1 MPRTEK
7 RFGVVNQPTASTPT
21 ELVPTAA
28 TTRNVLINTTAR
40 TTAAISAAIY
50 SGVYS
55 NDVQDSL
62 NISSIPSSNIAA
74 TTGDEIIYT
83 GKDDVY
89 LVNGSTGRQLLYV
102 DPNTLSAS
110 YTGNTNETT
119 VSNWWRQGMFGVQTS
134 TFPINFKGWV
144 TTTNSVA
151 KLTRPYVL
159 VSSTRA
165 IAIAADWNSS
175 ATANSDMFDAI
186 TITHTVGTSITESN
200 NDVGQTSLQ
209 GGAADSLA
217 SHTGGAW
224 ALQDGVGYLF
234 HCAGSVS
241 TITSGKTA
249 LGIYIYSNSSTSFG
263 KRAYW
268 SADGTAAKTYGAAM
282 AYFILSDYNSVN
294 QSFAFSQPSTTTLWS
309 GISPTS
315 STSWPAG
322 YALPSEAA
330 PAGFRIVS
338 NSGTTEPDVNFL
350 TGAITYPA
358 APTGVTVPTGN
369 FPVSALRFSPSGQMV
384 AVAYRR
390 NYSGSGDTNSVVVIY
405 TRQEDGSWLH
415 TASSG
420 SAIPNPPENPHF
432 MEWSGDGSFIC
443 ISGTS
448 TSTSNVIDNPAQP
461 PTIYLWRVG
470 NGTNNFVSNASVN
483 SWLVN
488 TQKYPEFYAY
498 LKPTSGSSKI
508 SSTSVTALIGNPSNT
523 VNQKYLGS
531 INYSRSTTGNAGQ
544 FVISVNNIT
553 DTNRFRAA
561 VMQSAGTVGIS
572 GQTTATNYVT
582 TVVSDL
588 SLTAGQTSQV
598 SNIVLGSGERVY
610 VESSVSN
617 AIDISA
623 HGIENT

>member
-40 TTAAISAAIY
+40 TTASISAAIY

-55 NDVQDSL
+55 NDVQDGL

-74 TTGDEIIYT
+74 AGLDAIIYT

-89 LVNGSTGRQLLYV
+89 LARSTRQLQYI
-102 DPNTLSAS
+102 DPNTLSIS
-110 YTGNTNETT
+110 YTGNTTATT
-119 VSNWWRQGMFGVQTS
+119 VSNYWRQGMFGVQGS

-144 TTTNSVA
+144 TTNNSVA
-151 KLTRPYVL
+151 KLTRTYVL

-200 NDVGQTSLQ
+200 NDVGQTSFQ
-209 GGAADSLA
+209 GGAGDSA
-217 SHTGGAW
+217 TGNHTGGAW

-234 HCAGSVS
+234 HCAGNAAGN
-241 TITSGKTA
+241 TSGKTA

-268 SADGTAAKTYGAAM
+268 SADGTAGKTYGAAT

-315 STSWPAG
+315 SISWPAG

-432 MEWSGDGSFIC
+432 MEWSGDDSFIC

-448 TSTSNVIDNPAQP
+448 TLSGNVIDNSVQP

-470 NGTNNFVSNASVN
+470 NGTDNFVSNDTVN

-488 TQKYPEFYAY
+488 TQKYPEFYGY
-498 LKPTSGSSKI
+498 LKPLSGSSKI
-508 SSTSVTALIGNPSNT
+508 SSTSVTALIGNPSNS

-561 VMQSAGTVGIS
+561 VMQSAGTVGTS

-582 TVVSDL
+582 TAVSDL

-610 VESSVSN
+610 VESSASN
-617 AIDISA
+617 AVDISA